1 MMWWWGHGFGGGWA
15 WMLMGGLMMIV
26 FWGIVI
32 GLVIF
37 AIRAFA
43 RTSSGNQSNSVPQTS
58 DTALTIAK
66 ERYAR
71 GEMNKAEYE
80 EMLQVLKS

>member
-1 MMWWWGHGFGGGWA
+1 MMWWGHGFGGDSA

-32 GLVIF
+32 SLAIF
-37 AIRAFA
+37 AIRVFA
-43 RTSSGNQSNSVPQTS
+43 RPSSGNPSNSVAQTS

-71 GEMNKAEYE
+71 GEINRAEYE